1 MQNNIIIEFYEYFIH
16 DFNDLKK
23 NIIYKF
29 GDFTDSEDDKCGSI
43 GIEGS
48 IKNITENLSSCDPI
62 NSISGGGELE
72 KKLIKLERNIST
84 YDIDNL
90 YENYK
95 NFFVKYSTEE
105 ILNEDSINNIF
116 ENIDDAYLNQKNLFK
131 NNLIMSEYIKKTENS
146 TFSELI
152 NNNINDSILLKI
164 NLNKSDK
171 IILIGDIH
179 GSFHTFFRI
188 LCRLHRY
195 DILNLEDFTLKDGYK
210 LIFLGDILDRGSYS
224 LDVIYLIFKLI
235 TMNNKTQFNV
245 IYNRG
250 NHETY
255 DIFDRDGSNME
266 FKKKFGYNF
275 ESNQL
280 NKIFTYEE
288 DYDMFINKYLRLLNI
303 LPSAIILSI
312 DNKNIWCCHG
322 GFPRKYLYEKLEFTS
337 DNVILFKNNE
347 ITMDIKWSDFGSID
361 GDLFGDSSRGSQL
374 VKYTHKGTLQF
385 LKENNINFI
394 IRGHQDSIGNSVLF
408 NSYGNKYIISKQIES
423 IKGLVYNK
431 NFVNNR
437 TDGSIARLLPLEL
450 SEDYFKVLTIS
461 TNSDKKRYLQSDSFI
476 LLRFDI
482 DYKIDEFKDCL
493 KPFKIKKLAN
503 LLNSHSSINKSDLL
517 KRNFNIIED
526 IMNIIDEL
534 LDNNIYSKKLKDKF
548 IETSLLFGYI
558 NNKFKKIK
566 NKLKKLMENYNT
578 YSNLEYVSNYFDS
591 VIDKNQQIY
600 INNYINSIDK
610 IIENLFEKIK
620 KNSEKVVK
628 LEFTESSFDLL
639 DIKLNLI
646 EQKFNELIT
655 E

>member
-1 MQNNIIIEFYEYFIH
+1 MIKNIIIEFYEYFIH
-16 DFNDLKK
+16 DFNDFKK
-23 NIIYKF
+23 NIVYKF
-29 GDFTDSEDDKCGSI
+29 GNFTDSEYNKCGSI

-62 NSISGGGELE
+62 NSVSGGGDLE
-72 KKLIKLERNIST
+72 KNLIKFERNISS

-105 ILNEDSINNIF
+105 ILNTESILNIF
-116 ENIDDAYLNQKNLFK
+116 ENIDNAFINQKKLFT
-131 NNLIMSEYIKKTENS
+131 NNLIMSDYIQKTEKC
-146 TFSELI
+146 TFDELI

-164 NLNKSDK
+164 NLNKSDR

-195 DILNLEDFTLKDGYK
+195 DILNIEDFTLTDGYK
-210 LIFLGDILDRGSYS
+210 IIFLGDILDRGSYS

-235 TMNNKTQFNV
+235 KMNNKTQLNI

-266 FKKKFGYNF
+266 FKKKFGYTI
-275 ESNQL
+275 ESN
-280 NKIFTYEE
+280 EE
-288 DYDMFINKYLRLLNI
+288 DYNIFINKYLKLLNI

-312 DNKNIWCCHG
+312 DNKNIWCSHG
-322 GFPRKYLYEKLEFTS
+322 GFPQKYLYEQIQFTS
-337 DNVILFKNNE
+337 DNVIIFKDNN

-361 GDLFGDSSRGSQL
+361 GNLFGNSRRGSNL
-374 VKYTHKGTLQF
+374 VTYTNKGTEQF
-385 LKENNINFI
+385 LKQNNINFI

-408 NSYGNKYIISKQIES
+408 KSDGEKYIISRQIDK
-423 IKGLVYNK
+423 IDGLIYNK

-437 TDGSIARLLPLEL
+437 TDGSISRLLPLEL

-482 DYKIDEFKDCL
+482 DERIDEFKNCL
-493 KPFKIKKLAN
+493 KPLEIKKLAN
-503 LLNSHSSINKSDLL
+503 LLNTHSSINKSDLL
-517 KRNFNIIED
+517 KKNFNIVEE
-526 IMNIIDEL
+526 IIDIITKL
-534 LDNNIYSKKLKDKF
+534 LDNNIYSKKLKFKF
-548 IETSLLFGYI
+548 IETSLLFDY
-558 NNKFKKIK
+558 IK
-566 NKLKKLMENYNT
+566 NKFIKIKTKLEKMMQNYYT
-578 YSNLEYVSNYFDS
+578 YSNLQYVSNYFDS
-591 VIDKNQQIY
+591 VIDENQHIY
-600 INNYINSIDK
+600 IKNYINSIDK
-610 IIENLFEKIK
+610 IIKNLLEKIQ
-620 KNSEKVVK
+620 KNSEKI
-628 LEFTESSFDLL
+628 LRLQSTESSYDLFKNEL
-639 DIKLNLI
+639 QLI
-646 EQKFNELIT
+646 EQKFNQLIT

>member
-1 MQNNIIIEFYEYFIH
+1 MNTNIIVEFYEYFIH

-23 NIIYKF
+23 NIVYKF
-29 GDFTDSEDDKCGSI
+29 GDFTDSEYDKCGSI

-48 IKNITENLSSCDPI
+48 IKNLTESLSSCDPI

-72 KKLIKLERNIST
+72 KNLIKFERNIST

-105 ILNEDSINNIF
+105 ILNKESINNIF
-116 ENIDDAYLNQKNLFK
+116 ENIDDAYLNQKNLFN
-131 NNLIMSEYIKKTENS
+131 NNLIMSEYIKQTENCD
-146 TFSELI
+146 FDQLK

-195 DILNLEDFTLKDGYK
+195 DILNLEDFTLTDGYK
-210 LIFLGDILDRGSYS
+210 IIFLGDILDRGSYS

-235 TMNNKTQFNV
+235 NVNNKTQFNV

-250 NHETY
+250 NHETF

-275 ESNQL
+275 ESNQV
-280 NKIFTYEE
+280 NKVFTYEE
-288 DYDMFINKYLRLLNI
+288 DYDIFINKYLRILNI
-303 LPSAIILSI
+303 LPSALILSI

-337 DNVILFKNNE
+337 DNLILFKNND

-361 GDLFGDSSRGSQL
+361 GDLFGDSRRGSD
-374 VKYTHKGTLQF
+374 VVNYTHKGTLQF
-385 LKENNINFI
+385 LKQNNINFI

-408 NSYGNKYIISKQIES
+408 KSDGDKYIISRQIES
-423 IKGLVYNK
+423 INGLLYNK

-437 TDGSIARLLPLEL
+437 TDGSIARLLPLDL
-450 SEDYFKVLTIS
+450 SDDYFKVLTIS

-482 DYKIDEFKDCL
+482 DDRIDEFKNCL
-493 KPFKIKKLAN
+493 KPLEIKKLAN
-503 LLNSHSSINKSDLL
+503 LLNNHSSINKSDLL
-517 KRNFNIIED
+517 KKNFNIIED
-526 IMNIIDEL
+526 IMNIINDL
-534 LDNNIYSKKLKDKF
+534 LNNNIYSKKLRYKF
-548 IETSLLFGYI
+548 IETSLLFDYI
-558 NNKFKKIK
+558 INKFNKIK
-566 NKLKKLMENYNT
+566 TRLKNLMENYNT
-578 YSNLEYVSNYFDS
+578 YSNLQHVSNYFDS
-591 VIDKNQQIY
+591 VIDKNQHIY
-600 INNYINSIDK
+600 INTYIDSIDK
-610 IIENLFEKIK
+610 IIEKIFEKIK
-620 KNSEKVVK
+620 KNSEKIIS
-628 LEFTESSFDLL
+628 LQSTESSFDLL
-639 DIKLNLI
+639 DTKLNII
-646 EQKFNELIT
+646 EQKFNQLIT